1 MGKKYNM
8 KKATV
13 KEYNIKKVQH
23 EVSAN
28 MKSLQNEIEQIA
40 TRTEFNTIKVQYE
53 HCVINMNRYALALL
67 SVSTNNLFDKTH
79 I

>member
-28 MKSLQNEIEQIA
+28 MKSLQNEIE
-40 TRTEFNTIKVQYE
+40 
-53 HCVINMNRYALALL
+53 
-67 SVSTNNLFDKTH
+67 
-79 I
+79 